1 MRAAGK
7 PKCICMPDIVLPA
20 PRHDKSSR
28 GTPSL
33 RRAPLTL
40 HCTPHLAART
50 TGSFSLSG
58 TLAADPSA
66 RSELCAPSFIRALTL
81 GATCSLLNLLAASGG
96 VLVSLDWSA
105 LTPALTEIRLFD
117 WFVPSVGLVASSQR
131 AAPKRTCGLA
141 ASWLFNSRRQAHFL
155 LDCHMAVVLM
165 PNVRAKRATT
175 AGRQARV
182 GENVP
187 RTASP
192 GLVACRWR
200 SA

>member
-1 MRAAGK
+1 MLG
-7 PKCICMPDIVLPA
+7 ILLPA
-20 PRHDKSSR
+20 PRYGKSSR
-28 GTPSL
+28 GTPRL
-33 RRAPLTL
+33 RRTPRTLQGAPR
-40 HCTPHLAART
+40 LAART

-58 TLAADPSA
+58 TFAADPDA

-141 ASWLFNSRRQAHFL
+141 ASWLLNSRRQAHFL

-175 AGRQARV
+175 GGRQARAD
-182 GENVP
+182 ENVP
-187 RTASP
+187 RTARP